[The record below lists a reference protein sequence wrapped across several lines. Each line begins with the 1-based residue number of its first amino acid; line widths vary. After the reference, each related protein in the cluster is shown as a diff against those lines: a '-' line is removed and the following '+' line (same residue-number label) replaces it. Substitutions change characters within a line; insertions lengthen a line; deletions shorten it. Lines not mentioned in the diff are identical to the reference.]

1 MASLVYNISLAMV
14 KSCQE
19 KTGFYGN
26 KLVAN
31 VQAEDLAAQFIAINT
46 TIALFMGGNTKTLF
60 ICIIGMILE
69 SFC

>member
-1 MASLVYNISLAMV
+1 MV

-46 TIALFMGGNTKTLF
+46 IIELFMGG
-60 ICIIGMILE
+60 
-69 SFC
+69 

>member
-1 MASLVYNISLAMV
+1 MV

-46 TIALFMGGNTKTLF
+46 IIALFMGGNTKTLF
-60 ICIIGMILE
+60 ICISGKNTI
-69 SFC
+69 